1 MITVNYVC
9 EEKDIITLNKA
20 LNKLN
25 EAKLTKLD
33 IIYEE
38 NVIKCNVQDR
48 EGANIF
54 NTVLKINGQFC
65 ELIFKYHDE
74 QFKVVEP
81 RTLKE
86 SQFIISE

>member
-38 NVIKCNVQDR
+38 NVIKCNV
-48 EGANIF
+48 
-54 NTVLKINGQFC
+54 
-65 ELIFKYHDE
+65 
-74 QFKVVEP
+74 
-81 RTLKE
+81 
-86 SQFIISE
+86 